1 MFQLRVF
8 ARMARLRLAT
18 SGTEAVRSL
27 RQVRPRAG
35 RLDLAALMR
44 KSSSRNCEMNE
55 LWVTSLTTA
64 RITNTVLSVY
74 CTLYTRLHQIHLKKS
89 VEENEAGAG
98 GPSAAVLKNPRTY
111 GMSQEIILTD
121 SSRCPC
127 WLWLYLL
134 VGRVN
139 RRLGQAAGGELLNMT
154 ELRPAVRSHVD
165 AAQGA

>member
-1 MFQLRVF
+1 
-8 ARMARLRLAT
+8 
-18 SGTEAVRSL
+18 
-27 RQVRPRAG
+27 
-35 RLDLAALMR
+35 
-44 KSSSRNCEMNE
+44 MNE
-55 LWVTSLTTA
+55 LWETSLTTA

-98 GPSAAVLKNPRTY
+98 GPSATVLKTPRTY

-127 WLWLYLL
+127 LVSRWLWLYLL